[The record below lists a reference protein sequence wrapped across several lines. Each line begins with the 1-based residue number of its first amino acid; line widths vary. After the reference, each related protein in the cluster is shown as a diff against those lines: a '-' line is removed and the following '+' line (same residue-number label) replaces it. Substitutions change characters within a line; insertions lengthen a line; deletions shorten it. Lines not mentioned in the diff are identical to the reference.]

1 MAPEEKKDY
10 DKIFDSLDPE
20 NGLLSEEKVRFVL
33 MGLKIEVSML
43 DKIWSLSDQDGDGC
57 LDRYEWTVA
66 VHLTLGALEGDKVIN
81 HQYPHLIIIPN
92 TLQLPAQLYREEIEE
107 PKTEL
112 EEEEQLEE
120 AIKLSFEAGKIVTI
134 FSFL

>member
-1 MAPEEKKDY
+1 MRVSRSDDGSLFYNIFYTFKIPTEEKKDY

-66 VHLTLGALEGDKVIN
+66 FHLANKAMNGYPIPDQVVIS
-81 HQYPHLIIIPN
+81 LI
-92 TLQLPAQLYREEIEE
+92 
-107 PKTEL
+107 
-112 EEEEQLEE
+112 
-120 AIKLSFEAGKIVTI
+120 S
-134 FSFL
+134 

>member
-1 MAPEEKKDY
+1 MICIVK
-10 DKIFDSLDPE
+10 
-20 NGLLSEEKVRFVL
+20 
-33 MGLKIEVSML
+33 M
-43 DKIWSLSDQDGDGC
+43 
-57 LDRYEWTVA
+57 
-66 VHLTLGALEGDKVIN
+66 LGA
-81 HQYPHLIIIPN
+81 
-92 TLQLPAQLYREEIEE
+92 PAQLYREEIEE